1 MKKADFP
8 RMLSDFL
15 SVYLPSQ
22 RNFSK
27 HTISSYC
34 DAFRLLLIYATTERG
49 MSAERLQIK
58 QIDRD
63 FIIAYLKW
71 LETTRKSSVS
81 TLNQRL
87 ACIHTF
93 FRYIQITEPALIYES
108 QKVLSIP
115 FRKKPEVAVI
125 YLNVEEIG
133 RAHV

>member
-1 MKKADFP
+1 MRKADFP
-8 RMLSDFL
+8 KALADFL

-34 DAFRLLLIYATTERG
+34 DTFRLLLTYATTERG
-49 MSAERLQIK
+49 LSAERLRIK

-63 FIIAYLKW
+63 FIIAFLKW
-71 LETTRKSSVS
+71 LETSRNSSVS

-108 QKVLSIP
+108 QKC
-115 FRKKPEVAVI
+115 F
-125 YLNVEEIG
+125 
-133 RAHV
+133 